1 MFNIILTVVI
11 FHTLSALA
19 LFVIFTLSAS
29 AGARRQ
35 AAAAEQSQDY
45 GTSYS
50 HG

>member
-11 FHTLSALA
+11 FHSLSALA
-19 LFVIFTLSAS
+19 LFAIFTLSAS
-29 AGARRQ
+29 ASARRQ
-35 AAAAEQSQDY
+35 AVAGAQEY